1 LTLAAARR
9 AAADLLSRRP
19 WTRAEL
25 GLRLLRRGAPADI
38 ADQIVVDLAERG
50 YLDDAAFALRW
61 VQVRAG
67 RGYGAG
73 RLRAE
78 LKARGVAA
86 ALIDAALA
94 TLAGEAELEQARA
107 LARRR
112 LGALRRAR
120 PDRAAARLAD
130 YLARRGYRPALA
142 SRVVRELVGRAP
154 IDD

>member
-1 LTLAAARR
+1 MTLAAARL

-25 GLRLLRRGAPADI
+25 ARRLIRRGAPADI
-38 ADQIVVDLAERG
+38 ADRVIADLTDRG

-67 RGYGAG
+67 RGYGAT

-78 LKARGVAA
+78 LRARGVAA
-86 ALIDAALA
+86 ALIDEALA
-94 TLAGEAELEQARA
+94 PLAAETELEQARA

-130 YLARRGYRPALA
+130 YLARRGYRPAVA
-142 SRVVRELVGRAP
+142 SRVVRELVRQTAEG
-154 IDD
+154 